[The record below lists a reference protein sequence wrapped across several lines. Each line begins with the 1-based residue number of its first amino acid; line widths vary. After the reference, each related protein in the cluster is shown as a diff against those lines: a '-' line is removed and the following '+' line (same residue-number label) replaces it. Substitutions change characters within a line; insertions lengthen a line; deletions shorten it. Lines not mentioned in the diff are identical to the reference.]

1 MSTSPVPQEI
11 PPQPPQ
17 APPPQAPTSGL
28 RVLFGWLLLIV
39 PLVALAY
46 AYVLPTIRAV
56 DESTN
61 AGNGFGPDG
70 GFVGGENYSKLFGDQ
85 AFLEGVLTYGL
96 IALGSALSG
105 AVVAFLVAWC
115 VHLAG
120 RGVRLAGRIIA
131 VLAALSF
138 APVAW
143 TVALKADEFERFT
156 QPGSQMAEAI
166 SVSSWVAVSSGTVFG
181 LGLLV
186 GLAAFR
192 GGADTGKR
200 VGTVIAA
207 AGLTGLAILAAGLQA
222 YTFSA
227 LTGLRPTSP
236 LAHVYGISFRYADF
250 GLGQAAS
257 VVVLV
262 PLALLGLG
270 AALLIIGARVRID
283 IAPGPEQ
290 PRPFSAG
297 PGIGAIVLLA
307 LFATGTLM
315 TLWPWLSRLTESS
328 TARFEASTVL
338 SNTWGTAA
346 LTTGIGFAAAL
357 AGAVAIGTLRP
368 LGDKSLW
375 LLLPF
380 APWLFVGSG
389 PLALSNYLELRD
401 AEEYGTYLSL
411 APRAWIAV
419 PALFLLTAL
428 FWGLENRRRAMLAA
442 DWPPG
447 AANAALFRAGWPLA
461 ALVALAVL
469 VANGQDSYWQ
479 ALTGLPD
486 QPNAWV
492 AMAMDLTS
500 LMNFE
505 SGFGVGV
512 GYPLAIFIPL
522 AIASVAAAIWYLP
535 KVAIHIGK

>member
-1 MSTSPVPQEI
+1 MSTSPAPQEI
-11 PPQPPQ
+11 PPPQPPQ
-17 APPPQAPTSGL
+17 PPQPPTGGG
-28 RVLFGWLLLIV
+28 RALFGWLLLIV
-39 PLVALAY
+39 PLVALVY
-46 AYVLPTIRAV
+46 AYVLPTLRAI
-56 DESTN
+56 DESTRS
-61 AGNGFGPDG
+61 GSGFGAEGAP
-70 GFVGGENYSKLFGDQ
+70 VGGENYSKLFGDQ

-96 IALGSALSG
+96 VALGSALSG

-138 APVAW
+138 APLAW

-156 QPGSQMAEAI
+156 EPGSQMAEAV
-166 SVSSWVAVSSGTVFG
+166 SLSSWVAIASGTVFG
-181 LGLLV
+181 IGLLV

-192 GGADTGKR
+192 GGADTGRR
-200 VGTVIAA
+200 VGTVLAA

-236 LAHVYGISFRYADF
+236 LAHVYGISFRNADF

-257 VVVLV
+257 VAVLV
-262 PLALLGLG
+262 PLALLGL
-270 AALLIIGARVRID
+270 AAAFLVIGARVRID

-290 PRPFSAG
+290 PRPFRAG

-315 TLWPWLSRLTESS
+315 TLWPWLSRIGDGSAEPYESG
-328 TARFEASTVL
+328 TVL
-338 SNTWGTAA
+338 SNTWGTA
-346 LTTGIGFAAAL
+346 LVTTGIGFAAAL
-357 AGAVAIGTLRP
+357 AGAIAIGTLRP

-389 PLALSNYLELRD
+389 PLALSNYMGLRD
-401 AEEYGTYLSL
+401 AEDYGTYMSL

-428 FWGLENRRRAMLAA
+428 FWGLENRRRAMLNEG
-442 DWPPG
+442 WSPG
-447 AANAALFRAGWPLA
+447 AAGATLFRAGWPLA
-461 ALVALAVL
+461 ALVGLAVL

-479 ALTGLPD
+479 SLTGLPD

-492 AMAMDLTS
+492 AMVSNLTS
-500 LMNFE
+500 LMNFDA
-505 SGFGVGV
+505 GFGVGV
-512 GYPLAIFIPL
+512 GYPVAIFLPL
-522 AIASVAAAIWYLP
+522 AVAAVAAAIWYLP
-535 KVAIHIGK
+535 RVAIHIGK